1 MILLIL
7 NLNCLD
13 YLIFCDYIIVVVM
26 VSMVDDY
33 FVVHITS
40 ALVTNDIS
48 GVVVLIDTS
57 LDVFP

>member
-1 MILLIL
+1 
-7 NLNCLD
+7 
-13 YLIFCDYIIVVVM
+13 M